1 MAFSPYINRDRG
13 DRAFICGQFRE
24 VEGGNIFEWFDR
36 NTIDRDTFASNFP
49 HRIYVGPGM
58 DGEGDT
64 RVAHVRKTLVHVVVD
79 EAADGSPV
87 VETWRIRGRRE
98 YTRAV

>member
-1 MAFSPYINRDRG
+1 MALAPYINAQRG
-13 DRAFICGQFRE
+13 DRAFIRGQFRE
-24 VEGGNIFEWFDR
+24 VDQKNLFEWFDR
-36 NTIDRDTFASNFP
+36 NTLDRESFAAEFP

-64 RVAHVRKTLVHVVVD
+64 RVARVLKTRVHVVVD

-87 VETWRIRGRRE
+87 VETWHIRARKIYG
-98 YTRAV
+98 RAV